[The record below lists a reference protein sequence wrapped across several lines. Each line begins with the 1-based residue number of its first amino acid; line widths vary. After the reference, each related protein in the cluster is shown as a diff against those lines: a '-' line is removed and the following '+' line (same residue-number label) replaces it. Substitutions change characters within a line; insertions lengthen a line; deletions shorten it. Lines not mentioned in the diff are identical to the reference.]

1 MLRDVALMK
10 WRYINIFSLF
20 QVFHKGAIVFNPKF
34 FISKKKLKLKIFFK
48 LLCLLRTFYICL
60 TFLIGCVILE

>member
-34 FISKKKLKLKIFFK
+34 FISKKKNETKNIF
-48 LLCLLRTFYICL
+48 
-60 TFLIGCVILE
+60 